1 MEGAC
6 DGWCTPVVLAGRGR
20 TVVAHG
26 RRARPAVG
34 LAAAVALR
42 HRAPGRPQGGVVQ
55 LDGVPHDD
63 VDELG
68 GARAAPRRAR
78 RQVPDAR
85 RHGPVLTVLSLEL
98 GTTHH
103 DKGLDRSGRGAAPT
117 RPLRSRAADDRV
129 PRETVSTPRAAR
141 ATVFAASH
149 DGLRIGQP
157 RGSLRAWR
165 RRKTQRLRAPGGRH
179 SASRQ
184 PVVGKKMAKNPSRCR
199 SDDKL

>member
-1 MEGAC
+1 M
-6 DGWCTPVVLAGRGR
+6 
-20 TVVAHG
+20 
-26 RRARPAVG
+26 
-34 LAAAVALR
+34 
-42 HRAPGRPQGGVVQ
+42 Q

-117 RPLRSRAADDRV
+117 RPLHSCATDDRV

-165 RRKTQRLRAPGGRH
+165 RRKTQRFRPPRGAAARRDSPALALR
-179 SASRQ
+179 
-184 PVVGKKMAKNPSRCR
+184 R
-199 SDDKL
+199 SKLHQDAEATTNFEENLATLSPRLTPTPLG